1 MEPEPDA
8 SLALCHDLL
17 HQFLEQ
23 ILVKGIQP
31 FRPGLYGVRRLM
43 QPADGVLDI
52 VMFQQAAAFSPK
64 LGELDVDGI
73 QLGGAGI
80 RVQQPAACSLLML
93 WLCSAAWAMA
103 G

>member
-1 MEPEPDA
+1 MRVWLSA
-8 SLALCHDLL
+8 TISSTSSSNRSSSK
-17 HQFLEQ
+17 
-23 ILVKGIQP
+23 VSNRSG
-31 FRPGLYGVRRLM
+31 PGLYGVRRLM